1 MPDVYG
7 TILEAIH
14 PHLGTRAE
22 AVLEEGL
29 KRLGKR
35 PSELTPAEGAHLLK
49 GLVYRELQAR
59 MRPEEAR
66 RLVEGVLAKIEGQ
79 GARLAKLEQGLKRFG
94 LYVDW
99 PEVARL
105 RALVNRL
112 RQFPDPGLL
121 AEGEEL
127 LEALDEKMEEA
138 LLRQAKDLA
147 HLEEALERVRHLGGP
162 KVRRLESLVETIRQ
176 AQKEGILAQAEVE
189 RARSL
194 ALELRK
200 FLESSAVKTP
210 TLPEIVFETQE
221 AAPETPPQA
230 ETPSSHP
237 TDVFLTVEEASDL
250 EGELVVDLEALSQEA
265 SRRIL
270 ALEVEEEKR
279 RLEELLRRFA
289 PLVERATVSPLLAE
303 VQALLD
309 AGTPV
314 GEKLQALEE
323 AFQEA
328 ERNLRAEK
336 RARLIQLQEALRLL
350 SLPEEAKLPLQR
362 ALQLAEETLEEGGYP
377 DLLPLEEELR
387 RLEEEARRKA
397 EEEKR
402 LLQEKEALVE
412 ELKKKGEAFRP
423 LLEELKALPL
433 EALPQRLPE
442 VRARYAE
449 LLKAQGEEAA
459 LRAKLAEAAKALEAL
474 KPEALALGLKEKVAE
489 AEALLAQGSLPD
501 LGSLQKSLEDA
512 KAQARQEALLELS
525 RLQALAERFRGFGG
539 EGVLRAIAEEKGKP
553 LPDPTP
559 VARALEALKRRMEVK
574 REELTTRLTAFFQ
587 AYARLEGFQSETG
600 RRLKA
605 LLPVLRSAQEKL
617 SRLGPQG
624 LLQVERTLSQA
635 EALLRELEREQE
647 AAKAVLQEIRG
658 EELEA
663 LLGVFDQGR
672 TPAQARAPEAPT
684 GAPSPKVLEADLAPL
699 RLPGVEVL
707 GYLGEALP
715 LPKEPLEALVQA
727 LDQLDKSLGQSRG
740 PAAILLGEKALVL
753 APRKGRTLVALLGK
767 TSLSAFLLELTS

>member
-14 PHLGTRAE
+14 PHLGARAE

-35 PSELTPAEGAHLLK
+35 PSELTPADGAHLLK

-112 RQFPDPGLL
+112 RQSPDPGLL

-210 TLPEIVFETQE
+210 TLPEIIFETQE
-221 AAPETPPQA
+221 TPPETPPQA
-230 ETPSSHP
+230 ETPSHP
-237 TDVFLTVEEASDL
+237 SDVFLTVEEASDL

-265 SRRIL
+265 SQRIL

-279 RLEELLRRFA
+279 KLEELLSRFA

-314 GEKLQALEE
+314 GEKLKALEE

-350 SLPEEAKLPLQR
+350 SLPEEAKLPLER

-412 ELKKKGEAFRP
+412 ELKEKGEAFRP

-459 LRAKLAEAAKALEAL
+459 LRAKLTEAAKALEAL

-501 LGSLQKSLEDA
+501 LGSLRKSLEEA
-512 KAQARQEALLELS
+512 KAQARQEALLELG

-559 VARALEALKRRMEVK
+559 IARALEALKRRMEVK

-617 SRLGPQG
+617 PRLGPQG

-647 AAKAVLQEIRG
+647 AAKAVLQEIREIRG
-658 EELEA
+658 EEIEA

-672 TPAQARAPEAPT
+672 TPAQAKAPET
-684 GAPSPKVLEADLAPL
+684 PSPKVLEADLAPL

-707 GYLGEALP
+707 GYLGGALP

-727 LDQLDKSLGQSRG
+727 LDQLDKSLGQTRG

-753 APRKGRTLVALLGK
+753 APRKGRTLVALLEK

>member
-1 MPDVYG
+1 MPDVYK

-14 PHLGTRAE
+14 PHLGARAV

-35 PSELTPAEGAHLLK
+35 PSELTPEDGAHLLK

-66 RLVEGVLAKIEGQ
+66 QLVEGVLAQMEGQ

-112 RQFPDPGLL
+112 RQAEDPGLL
-121 AEGEEL
+121 QEGKTLLDALEEKL
-127 LEALDEKMEEA
+127 EEA

-176 AQKEGILAQAEVE
+176 AQGEGVLAQAEVE

-200 FLESSAVKTP
+200 FLESSAVRSP

-221 AAPETPPQA
+221 TPP
-230 ETPSSHP
+230 PSHL
-237 TDVFLTVEEASDL
+237 TDEVFLTVEEASEL
-250 EGELVVDLEALSQEA
+250 EGELLVDLEALSQEA
-265 SRRIL
+265 SQRIL

-279 RLEELLRRFA
+279 KLEALLSRYA

-303 VQALLD
+303 VQALLE

-314 GEKLQALEE
+314 GEKLQTLEE

-328 ERNLRAEK
+328 EKNLRAEK
-336 RARLIQLQEALRLL
+336 RARLIQLSEALRQLP
-350 SLPEEAKLPLQR
+350 LPEEAKDPVQK
-362 ALQLAEETLEEGGYP
+362 ALELAEETLEEGGYP

-397 EEEKR
+397 EEGKR
-402 LLQEKEALVE
+402 LLAEKEALVE
-412 ELKKKGEAFRP
+412 ELKEKGEAFRP
-423 LLEELKALPL
+423 LLLELTALLP
-433 EALPQRLPE
+433 EALSQKLPE
-442 VRARYAE
+442 IRTRYAA

-459 LRAKLAEAAKALEAL
+459 LRAKLEEAQKALEAL
-474 KPEALALGLKEKVAE
+474 KAQALALGLGERIAQ

-501 LGSLQKSLEDA
+501 LEELRSKLEEA
-512 KAQARQEALLELS
+512 KAQARGEALLELS

-553 LPDPTP
+553 LTDPTP
-559 VARALEALKRRMEVK
+559 IARALEALKRRMEVK

-587 AYARLEGFQSETG
+587 AHARLEGFQSETG
-600 RRLKA
+600 RRLKS
-605 LLPVLRSAQEKL
+605 LLPVLRSAQERL
-617 SRLGPQG
+617 PRLGPQG
-624 LLQVERTLSQA
+624 LLQVEKTLTQA
-635 EALLRELEREQE
+635 EGLLRELEKEAE
-647 AAKAVLQEIRG
+647 AAKAVLREIQG
-658 EELEA
+658 ADLEA
-663 LLGVFDQGR
+663 LLGVFDQGGA
-672 TPAQARAPEAPT
+672 PARAAPPGSEAASLGEQP
-684 GAPSPKVLEADLAPL
+684 ADLSPL

-707 GYLGEALP
+707 GYLEAALP
-715 LPKEPLEALVQA
+715 LPREPLRTLVQA
-727 LDQLDKSLGQSRG
+727 LEQLDRSLGQARG
-740 PAAILLGEKALVL
+740 PVAVLFGEKALVL
-753 APRKGRTLVALLGK
+753 APFRGRTLVALMDR
-767 TSLSAFLLELTS
+767 TSLSAFLLELAS

>member
-7 TILEAIH
+7 TILEAIG

-22 AVLEEGL
+22 AVLQEGL

-35 PSELTPAEGAHLLK
+35 PSELTPADGAHLLK

-66 RLVEGVLAKIEGQ
+66 RLVEGVLAQLEGQ
-79 GARLAKLEQGLKRFG
+79 GARLAKLEEGLKRFG

-99 PEVARL
+99 PEVGRL

-112 RQFPDPGLL
+112 RQAPDPGLL

-127 LEALDEKMEEA
+127 LEALEERLEEA

-162 KVRRLESLVETIRQ
+162 KVRRLETLVETIQR
-176 AQKEGILAQAEVE
+176 AHKEGVFAPAEVE
-189 RARSL
+189 RARNL

-200 FLESSAVKTP
+200 FLESSAVKAH

-221 AAPETPPQA
+221 TPPRA
-230 ETPSSHP
+230 ETPSSPP
-237 TDVFLTVEEASDL
+237 TDVFLTVEEASEL

-265 SRRIL
+265 SQRIL
-270 ALEVEEEKR
+270 ALEVEEERR
-279 RLEELLRRFA
+279 RLEELLSRYA

-314 GEKLQALEE
+314 GEKLKALEE

-328 ERNLRAEK
+328 EKNLRAEK

-350 SLPEEAKLPLQR
+350 PLPEEAKLPLQR
-362 ALQLAEETLEEGGYP
+362 ALGLAEETLEEGGYP

-387 RLEEEARRKA
+387 GLEAEARRRA
-397 EEEKR
+397 EEAKR

-412 ELKKKGEAFRP
+412 ELRAKGEAFRP
-423 LLEELKALPL
+423 LLEELQALPL

-449 LLKAQGEEAA
+449 LLRAQGEEAA
-459 LRAKLAEAAKALEAL
+459 LRAKLGEAARALEAL

-501 LGSLQKSLEDA
+501 LGALQTSLEEARA
-512 KAQARQEALLELS
+512 KARQEALLELG

-559 VARALEALKRRMEVK
+559 IARALEALKRRMEAK

-587 AYARLEGFQSETG
+587 THARLEGFQSETN
-600 RRLKA
+600 RRLRS
-605 LLPVLRSAQEKL
+605 LLPVLKSAQEKL
-617 SRLGPQG
+617 PRLGPQG
-624 LLQVERTLSQA
+624 LLQVEKTLGQA

-647 AAKAVLQEIRG
+647 AAKAVLREIKG
-658 EELEA
+658 EDLEA
-663 LLGVFDQGR
+663 LLKVFDQER
-672 TPAQARAPEAPT
+672 AQAV
-684 GAPSPKVLEADLAPL
+684 PSGPQVASLEADLAPL

-715 LPKEPLEALVQA
+715 LPREPLEALVQA
-727 LDQLDKSLGQSRG
+727 LDQLDKSLRQTRG

-753 APRKGRTLVALLGK
+753 APRQGRTLVALLEK
-767 TSLSAFLLELTS
+767 TSLSAFLLELAS

>member
-1 MPDVYG
+1 MPDVYK

-14 PHLGTRAE
+14 PHLGARAV

-35 PSELTPAEGAHLLK
+35 PSELTPEDGAHLLK

-66 RLVEGVLAKIEGQ
+66 QLVEGVLAQMEGQ

-112 RQFPDPGLL
+112 RQAEDPGLL
-121 AEGEEL
+121 QEGKTLLDALEEKL
-127 LEALDEKMEEA
+127 EEA

-176 AQKEGILAQAEVE
+176 AQGEGVLAQAEVE

-200 FLESSAVKTP
+200 FLESSTVKAP

-221 AAPETPPQA
+221 TPP
-230 ETPSSHP
+230 PSHL
-237 TDVFLTVEEASDL
+237 TDEVFLTVEEASEL
-250 EGELVVDLEALSQEA
+250 EGELLVDLEALSQEA
-265 SRRIL
+265 SQRIL

-279 RLEELLRRFA
+279 KLEALLSRYA

-303 VQALLD
+303 VQALLE

-314 GEKLQALEE
+314 GEKLQTLEE

-328 ERNLRAEK
+328 EKNLRAEK
-336 RARLIQLQEALRLL
+336 RARLIQLSEALRQLP
-350 SLPEEAKLPLQR
+350 LPEEAKDPVQK
-362 ALQLAEETLEEGGYP
+362 ALELAEETLEEGGYP

-397 EEEKR
+397 EEGKR
-402 LLQEKEALVE
+402 LLAEKEALVE
-412 ELKKKGEAFRP
+412 ELKEKGEAFRP
-423 LLEELKALPL
+423 LLLELTALLP
-433 EALPQRLPE
+433 EALSQKLPE
-442 VRARYAE
+442 IRTRYAA

-489 AEALLAQGSLPD
+489 AEALLAQGHLPD
-501 LGSLQKSLEDA
+501 LGSLRKSLEDA

-559 VARALEALKRRMEVK
+559 IARALEALKRRMEVK
-574 REELTTRLTAFFQ
+574 REELTTRLTTFFQ
-587 AYARLEGFQSETG
+587 AHARLEGFQSETG
-600 RRLKA
+600 RRLKS
-605 LLPVLRSAQEKL
+605 LLPVLRSAQERL
-617 SRLGPQG
+617 PRLGPQG
-624 LLQVERTLSQA
+624 LLQVEKTLTQA
-635 EALLRELEREQE
+635 EGLLRELEKEAE
-647 AAKAVLQEIRG
+647 AAKAVLREIQG
-658 EELEA
+658 ADLEA
-663 LLGVFDQGR
+663 LLGVFDQGGA
-672 TPAQARAPEAPT
+672 PARAAPPGSEAASLGEQP
-684 GAPSPKVLEADLAPL
+684 ADLSPL

-707 GYLGEALP
+707 GYLEAALP
-715 LPKEPLEALVQA
+715 LPREPLKTLVQA
-727 LDQLDKSLGQSRG
+727 LEQLDRSLGQARG
-740 PAAILLGEKALVL
+740 PVAVLFGEKALVL
-753 APRKGRTLVALLGK
+753 APFRGRTLVALMDR
-767 TSLSAFLLELTS
+767 TSLSAFLLELAS

>member
-1 MPDVYG
+1 MPDVYK

-14 PHLGTRAE
+14 PHLGARAVG
-22 AVLEEGL
+22 VLEEGL

-35 PSELTPAEGAHLLK
+35 PSELTLADGAHLLK

-66 RLVEGVLAKIEGQ
+66 QLVEGVLAQMEGQ

-112 RQFPDPGLL
+112 RQAEDPGLL
-121 AEGEEL
+121 QEGKTLLDALEEKL
-127 LEALDEKMEEA
+127 EEA

-176 AQKEGILAQAEVE
+176 AQGEGVLAQAEVE

-200 FLESSAVKTP
+200 FLESSAVRSP

-221 AAPETPPQA
+221 TPP
-230 ETPSSHP
+230 PSHL
-237 TDVFLTVEEASDL
+237 TDEVFLTVEEASEL
-250 EGELVVDLEALSQEA
+250 EGELLVDLEALSQEA
-265 SRRIL
+265 SQRIL

-279 RLEELLRRFA
+279 KLEALLSRYA

-303 VQALLD
+303 VQALLE

-314 GEKLQALEE
+314 GEKLQTLEE

-328 ERNLRAEK
+328 EKNLRAEK
-336 RARLIQLQEALRLL
+336 RARLIQLSEALRQLP
-350 SLPEEAKLPLQR
+350 LPEEAKDPVQK
-362 ALQLAEETLEEGGYP
+362 ALELAEETLEEGGYP

-397 EEEKR
+397 EEGKR
-402 LLQEKEALVE
+402 LLAEKEALVE
-412 ELKKKGEAFRP
+412 ELKEKGEAFRP
-423 LLEELKALPL
+423 LLLELTALLP
-433 EALPQRLPE
+433 EALSQKLPE
-442 VRARYAE
+442 IRTRYAA

-459 LRAKLAEAAKALEAL
+459 LRAKLEEAQKALEAL
-474 KPEALALGLKEKVAE
+474 KAQALALGLGERIAQ

-501 LGSLQKSLEDA
+501 LEELRSKLEEA
-512 KAQARQEALLELS
+512 KAQARGEALLELS

-559 VARALEALKRRMEVK
+559 IARALEALKRRMEVK

-587 AYARLEGFQSETG
+587 AHARLEGFQSETG
-600 RRLKA
+600 RRLKS
-605 LLPVLRSAQEKL
+605 LLPVLRSAQERL
-617 SRLGPQG
+617 PRLGPQG
-624 LLQVERTLSQA
+624 LLQVEKTLTQA
-635 EALLRELEREQE
+635 EGLLRELEKEAE
-647 AAKAVLQEIRG
+647 AAKAVLREIQG
-658 EELEA
+658 ADLEA

-672 TPAQARAPEAPT
+672 TPAQAKPPEAPST
-684 GAPSPKVLEADLAPL
+684 MDLEADLAPL

-715 LPKEPLEALVQA
+715 LPREPLEAFVQA
-727 LDQLDKSLGQSRG
+727 LDQLDKSLGQTRG

-753 APRKGRTLVALLGK
+753 APRKGRILVALLEK

>member
-14 PHLGTRAE
+14 PLLGARAE

-35 PSELTPAEGAHLLK
+35 PSELTPADGAHLLK

-66 RLVEGVLAKIEGQ
+66 QLVEGVLAQIEGQ
-79 GARLAKLEQGLKRFG
+79 GTRLAKLEQGLKRFG

-112 RQFPDPGLL
+112 RQAPDPGLL

-127 LEALDEKMEEA
+127 LEALEEKWEEA
-138 LLRQAKDLA
+138 LLRQAQDLA

-176 AQKEGILAQAEVE
+176 AQGEGILAQAEVE

-200 FLESSAVKTP
+200 FLESSAVKPP

-221 AAPETPPQA
+221 IPP

-237 TDVFLTVEEASDL
+237 TDVFLTVEEASEL
-250 EGELVVDLEALSQEA
+250 EGELLVDLEALSQEA
-265 SRRIL
+265 SQRIL

-279 RLEELLRRFA
+279 RLEELLARYA

-314 GEKLQALEE
+314 GEKLKALEE

-336 RARLIQLQEALRLL
+336 RARLIQLEEALRLL
-350 SLPEEAKLPLQR
+350 SLPEETKLPLQQ
-362 ALQLAEETLEEGGYP
+362 ALKLAEETLEEGGYP

-387 RLEEEARRKA
+387 RLEAEARRKA

-402 LLQEKEALVE
+402 LFQEKEALVE
-412 ELKKKGEAFRP
+412 ELKGKGEAFRP
-423 LLEELKALPL
+423 LLEELQALPL

-459 LRAKLAEAAKALEAL
+459 LRAKLTQVAKALEAL
-474 KPEALALGLKEKVAE
+474 KLEALALGLKEKVAE
-489 AEALLAQGSLPD
+489 AETLLAQGGLPD
-501 LGSLQKSLEDA
+501 LGALQKSLEEA
-512 KAQARQEALLELS
+512 KAQARQEALLELG

-559 VARALEALKRRMEVK
+559 IARALEALKRRMEVK

-587 AYARLEGFQSETG
+587 SYFRLEGFQSETN
-600 RRLKA
+600 RRLRA
-605 LLPVLRSAQEKL
+605 LLPVLQSAQEKL
-617 SRLGPQG
+617 PRLGPQG
-624 LLQVERTLSQA
+624 LLQVEKTLGQA
-635 EALLRELEREQE
+635 EALLRELEKERE
-647 AAKAVLQEIRG
+647 AAKAVLQEIKG
-658 EELEA
+658 EDLEA
-663 LLGVFDQGR
+663 LLGIFDGGR
-672 TPAQARAPEAPT
+672 AQAQA
-684 GAPSPKVLEADLAPL
+684 APSGSQVASPGELEA
-699 RLPGVEVL
+699 
-707 GYLGEALP
+707 
-715 LPKEPLEALVQA
+715 
-727 LDQLDKSLGQSRG
+727 
-740 PAAILLGEKALVL
+740 
-753 APRKGRTLVALLGK
+753 
-767 TSLSAFLLELTS
+767 

>member
-1 MPDVYG
+1 MPDVYK
-7 TILEAIH
+7 TILEAIR
-14 PHLGTRAE
+14 PHLGARAE

-35 PSELTPAEGAHLLK
+35 PSELAPADGAQLLK

-66 RLVEGVLAKIEGQ
+66 RLVEGVLAQIEGQ
-79 GARLAKLEQGLKRFG
+79 GTRLAKLEQGLKRFG
-94 LYVDW
+94 IYVDW

-105 RALVNRL
+105 RALLNRL
-112 RQFPDPGLL
+112 RQTPDPGLL

-127 LEALDEKMEEA
+127 LEALEEKWEEA
-138 LLRQAKDLA
+138 LLRQARDLA

-176 AQKEGILAQAEVE
+176 AQGEGILAQAEVE

-200 FLESSAVKTP
+200 FLESSAVKAP

-221 AAPETPPQA
+221 APP

-237 TDVFLTVEEASDL
+237 TNVFLTVEDASEL
-250 EGELVVDLEALSQEA
+250 EGELWVDLEALSQEA
-265 SRRIL
+265 SQRIL
-270 ALEVEEEKR
+270 ALEVEEERR
-279 RLEELLRRFA
+279 RLEELLSRYA

-314 GEKLQALEE
+314 GEKLKALEE

-328 ERNLRAEK
+328 GRNLRAEK
-336 RARLIQLQEALRLL
+336 RARLIQLEEALRLL
-350 SLPEEAKLPLQR
+350 PLPEEAKLPLKR
-362 ALQLAEETLEEGGYP
+362 ALGLAEETLEEGGYP
-377 DLLPLEEELR
+377 DLLPLEEELW

-397 EEEKR
+397 EEERR
-402 LLQEKEALVE
+402 LLQEKEALVA
-412 ELKKKGEAFRP
+412 ELEGKGEAFRP
-423 LLEELKALPL
+423 LREELKALPL
-433 EALPQRLPE
+433 EALSQRLPE

-459 LRAKLAEAAKALEAL
+459 LRAKFAEAAKALEAL
-474 KPEALALGLKEKVAE
+474 KPEAQALGLEERVAE
-489 AEALLAQGSLPD
+489 AETLLAQGSLPD
-501 LGSLQKSLEDA
+501 LGSLRKSLEDA
-512 KAQARQEALLELS
+512 KAQARRKALLELS

-553 LPDPTP
+553 HPDPTP
-559 VARALEALKRRMEVK
+559 IARALEALKRRMEAK
-574 REELTTRLTAFFQ
+574 REELTTRLTGFFG
-587 AYARLEGFQSETG
+587 AYARLEGFQSETS
-600 RRLKA
+600 RRLRP
-605 LLPVLRSAQEKL
+605 LLPVLQSALEKL
-617 SRLGPQG
+617 PRLGPQG
-624 LLQVERTLSQA
+624 LLQVEKTLGQA
-635 EALLRELEREQE
+635 EALLRELERERE

-672 TPAQARAPEAPT
+672 TPAQARPPEAPS
-684 GAPSPKVLEADLAPL
+684 GATSPGEMEGDLAPL

-727 LDQLDKSLGQSRG
+727 LEQLDRSLGQTRG

-753 APRKGRTLVALLGK
+753 APRKGRTLVALLERA
-767 TSLSAFLLELTS
+767 SLSAFLLELAP

>member
-14 PHLGTRAE
+14 PHLGARAE

-35 PSELTPAEGAHLLK
+35 PSELTPADGAHLLK

-112 RQFPDPGLL
+112 RQSPDPGLL

-210 TLPEIVFETQE
+210 TLPEIIFETQE
-221 AAPETPPQA
+221 TPPETPPQA
-230 ETPSSHP
+230 ETPSHP
-237 TDVFLTVEEASDL
+237 SDVFLTVEEASDL

-265 SRRIL
+265 SQRIL

-279 RLEELLRRFA
+279 KLEELLSRFA

-314 GEKLQALEE
+314 GEKLKALEE

-350 SLPEEAKLPLQR
+350 SLPEEAKLPLER

-412 ELKKKGEAFRP
+412 ELKEKGEAFRP

-459 LRAKLAEAAKALEAL
+459 LRAKLTEAAKALEAL
-474 KPEALALGLKEKVAE
+474 KPEALALGLREKVAE
-489 AEALLAQGSLPD
+489 AEALLAQGNLPD
-501 LGSLQKSLEDA
+501 LGSLRKSLEDA

-559 VARALEALKRRMEVK
+559 IARALEALKRRMEVK

-587 AYARLEGFQSETG
+587 AYARLEGFQSETN

-605 LLPVLRSAQEKL
+605 LLPVLKSAQEKL
-617 SRLGPQG
+617 PRLGPQG

-635 EALLRELEREQE
+635 EALLRELEKERE

-658 EELEA
+658 EDLEA

-672 TPAQARAPEAPT
+672 TPAQAKPPEAPST
-684 GAPSPKVLEADLAPL
+684 MDLEADLAPL

-715 LPKEPLEALVQA
+715 LPREPLEALVQA
-727 LDQLDKSLGQSRG
+727 LDQLDKSLGQTRG

-753 APRKGRTLVALLGK
+753 APRKGRTLVALLEK

>member
-1 MPDVYG
+1 MPDVYK

-14 PHLGTRAE
+14 PHLGARAV

-35 PSELTPAEGAHLLK
+35 PSELTPEDGAHLLK

-66 RLVEGVLAKIEGQ
+66 QLVEGVLAQMEGQ

-112 RQFPDPGLL
+112 RQAPDPGLL

-127 LEALDEKMEEA
+127 VEALEDKLEEA

-176 AQKEGILAQAEVE
+176 AQGEGVLAQAEVE

-200 FLESSAVKTP
+200 FLESSAVRSP

-221 AAPETPPQA
+221 TPP
-230 ETPSSHP
+230 PSHL
-237 TDVFLTVEEASDL
+237 TDEVFLTVEEASEL
-250 EGELVVDLEALSQEA
+250 EGELLVDLEALSQEA
-265 SRRIL
+265 SQRIL

-279 RLEELLRRFA
+279 KLEALLSRYA

-303 VQALLD
+303 VQALLE

-314 GEKLQALEE
+314 GEKLQTLEE

-328 ERNLRAEK
+328 EKNLRAEK
-336 RARLIQLQEALRLL
+336 RARLIQLQEALRQLP
-350 SLPEEAKLPLQR
+350 LPEEAKDPVQK
-362 ALQLAEETLEEGGYP
+362 ALELAEETLEEGGYP

-397 EEEKR
+397 EEGKR
-402 LLQEKEALVE
+402 LLAEKEALVE
-412 ELKKKGEAFRP
+412 ELKEKGEAFRP
-423 LLEELKALPL
+423 LLLELTALLP
-433 EALPQRLPE
+433 EALSQKLPE
-442 VRARYAE
+442 IRTRYAA

-459 LRAKLAEAAKALEAL
+459 LRAKLEEAQKALEAL
-474 KPEALALGLKEKVAE
+474 KAQALALGLGERIAQ

-501 LGSLQKSLEDA
+501 LEELRSKLEEA
-512 KAQARQEALLELS
+512 KAQARGEALLELS

-559 VARALEALKRRMEVK
+559 IARALEALKRRMEVK

-587 AYARLEGFQSETG
+587 AHARLEGFQSETG
-600 RRLKA
+600 RRLKS
-605 LLPVLRSAQEKL
+605 LLPVLRSAQERL
-617 SRLGPQG
+617 PRLGPQG
-624 LLQVERTLSQA
+624 LLQVEKTLTQA
-635 EALLRELEREQE
+635 EGLLRELEKEAE
-647 AAKAVLQEIRG
+647 AAKAVLREIQG
-658 EELEA
+658 ADLEA
-663 LLGVFDQGR
+663 LLGVFDQGGA
-672 TPAQARAPEAPT
+672 PARAAPPGSEAASLGEQP
-684 GAPSPKVLEADLAPL
+684 ADLSPL

-707 GYLGEALP
+707 GYLEAALP
-715 LPKEPLEALVQA
+715 LPREPLKTLVQA
-727 LDQLDKSLGQSRG
+727 LEQLDRSLGQARG
-740 PAAILLGEKALVL
+740 PVAVLFGEKALVL
-753 APRKGRTLVALLGK
+753 APFRGRTLVALMDR
-767 TSLSAFLLELTS
+767 TSLSAFLLELAS

>member
-1 MPDVYG
+1 MADVYG
-7 TILEAIH
+7 TLLKAIH
-14 PHLGTRAE
+14 PHLGARAE
-22 AVLEEGL
+22 TVLAEGL

-35 PSELTPAEGAHLLK
+35 PSELTPADGAHLLK

-66 RLVEGVLAKIEGQ
+66 RLVEGVLAQIEGQ
-79 GARLAKLEQGLKRFG
+79 GTRLAKLEQGLKRFG

-112 RQFPDPGLL
+112 RQAPDPGLL

-127 LEALDEKMEEA
+127 LEALEERWEEA
-138 LLRQAKDLA
+138 LLRQAQDLA

-162 KVRRLESLVETIRQ
+162 KVRRLESLVETLRQ
-176 AQKEGILAQAEVE
+176 AQGEGILAQAEVE

-200 FLESSAVKTP
+200 FLESSAVKAP

-221 AAPETPPQA
+221 TPP

-237 TDVFLTVEEASDL
+237 TDVFLTVEEASQL
-250 EGELVVDLEALSQEA
+250 EGELIVDLEALSQEA
-265 SRRIL
+265 SQRIL

-279 RLEELLRRFA
+279 RLEELLSRYA

-314 GEKLQALEE
+314 GEKLKALEE

-328 ERNLRAEK
+328 ERNLRAKK
-336 RARLIQLQEALRLL
+336 RARLIQLEEALRLL

-377 DLLPLEEELR
+377 DLLPLEGELR
-387 RLEEEARRKA
+387 RLEAEARRKA

-412 ELKKKGEAFRP
+412 ELKEKGEAFLP
-423 LLEELKALPL
+423 LLEELQALPP

-459 LRAKLAEAAKALEAL
+459 LRAKLEEAQKALEAL
-474 KPEALALGLKEKVAE
+474 KPQALALGLGEKVAQ
-489 AEALLAQGSLPD
+489 AEALLAQGGLPD
-501 LGSLQKSLEDA
+501 VEDLRAKLEEA
-512 KAQARQEALLELS
+512 KAQARQEALLELG

-559 VARALEALKRRMEVK
+559 ITRALEALKRRMEAK

-587 AYARLEGFQSETG
+587 SYARVEGFQSETS

-605 LLPVLRSAQEKL
+605 LLPVLKSAQEKL
-617 SRLGPQG
+617 PRLGPQG
-624 LLQVERTLSQA
+624 LLQVEKTLGQA
-635 EALLRELEREQE
+635 EALLRELERERE

-658 EELEA
+658 EDLEA

-672 TPAQARAPEAPT
+672 APT
-684 GAPSPKVLEADLAPL
+684 QASPLRKEASPAEGQDDLSPL

-715 LPKEPLEALVQA
+715 LPREPLEALVRA
-727 LDQLDKSLGQSRG
+727 LDQLDKSLGQTRG

-753 APRKGRTLVALLGK
+753 APRKSRTLVALLERS
-767 TSLSAFLLELTS
+767 SLSAFLLELAS

>member
-1 MPDVYG
+1 MPDVYK

-14 PHLGTRAE
+14 PHLGARAV

-29 KRLGKR
+29 KRLDKR
-35 PSELTPAEGAHLLK
+35 PSELTPEDGAHLLK

-66 RLVEGVLAKIEGQ
+66 RLVEGVLAQMEGQ

-112 RQFPDPGLL
+112 RQAPDPGLL

-127 LEALDEKMEEA
+127 VEALEDKLEEA

-176 AQKEGILAQAEVE
+176 AQGEGVLAQAEVE
-189 RARSL
+189 QARSL

-200 FLESSAVKTP
+200 FLESSAVRSP

-221 AAPETPPQA
+221 TPP
-230 ETPSSHP
+230 PSHL
-237 TDVFLTVEEASDL
+237 TDEVFLTVEEASEL
-250 EGELVVDLEALSQEA
+250 EGELLVDLEALSQEA
-265 SRRIL
+265 SQRIL

-279 RLEELLRRFA
+279 KLEALLSRYA

-303 VQALLD
+303 VQALLE

-314 GEKLQALEE
+314 GEKLQTLEE

-328 ERNLRAEK
+328 EKNLRAEK
-336 RARLIQLQEALRLL
+336 RARLIQLSEALRQLP
-350 SLPEEAKLPLQR
+350 LPEEAKDPVQK
-362 ALQLAEETLEEGGYP
+362 ALELAEETLEEGGYP

-397 EEEKR
+397 EEGKR
-402 LLQEKEALVE
+402 LLAEKEALVE
-412 ELKKKGEAFRP
+412 ELKEKGEAFRP
-423 LLEELKALPL
+423 LLLELTALLP
-433 EALPQRLPE
+433 EALSQKLPE
-442 VRARYAE
+442 IRTRYAA

-459 LRAKLAEAAKALEAL
+459 LRAKLEEAQKALEAL
-474 KPEALALGLKEKVAE
+474 KAQALALGLGERIAQ

-501 LGSLQKSLEDA
+501 LEELRSKLEEA
-512 KAQARQEALLELS
+512 KAQARGEALLELS

-559 VARALEALKRRMEVK
+559 IARALEALKRRMEVK

-587 AYARLEGFQSETG
+587 AHARLEGFQSETG
-600 RRLKA
+600 RRLKS
-605 LLPVLRSAQEKL
+605 LLPVLRSAQERL
-617 SRLGPQG
+617 PRLGPQG
-624 LLQVERTLSQA
+624 LLQVEKTLTQA
-635 EALLRELEREQE
+635 EGLLRELEKEAE
-647 AAKAVLQEIRG
+647 AAKAVLREIQG
-658 EELEA
+658 ADLEA
-663 LLGVFDQGR
+663 LLGVFDQGGA
-672 TPAQARAPEAPT
+672 PARAAPPGSEAASLGEQP
-684 GAPSPKVLEADLAPL
+684 ADLSPL

-707 GYLGEALP
+707 GYLEAALP
-715 LPKEPLEALVQA
+715 LPREPLKTLVQA
-727 LDQLDKSLGQSRG
+727 LEQLDRSLGQARG
-740 PAAILLGEKALVL
+740 PVAVLFGEKALVL
-753 APRKGRTLVALLGK
+753 APFRGRTLVALMDR
-767 TSLSAFLLELTS
+767 TSLSAFLLELAS

>member
-1 MPDVYG
+1 MPDVYK
-7 TILEAIH
+7 TILEAIR
-14 PHLGTRAE
+14 PHLGARAE

-35 PSELTPAEGAHLLK
+35 PSELAPADGAQLLK

-66 RLVEGVLAKIEGQ
+66 RLVEGVLAQMEGQ
-79 GARLAKLEQGLKRFG
+79 GTRLAKLEQGLKRFG
-94 LYVDW
+94 IYVDW

-112 RQFPDPGLL
+112 RQTPDPGLL

-127 LEALDEKMEEA
+127 LEALEERLEEA

-176 AQKEGILAQAEVE
+176 AQGEGILAQAEVE

-200 FLESSAVKTP
+200 FLESSAVKAP

-221 AAPETPPQA
+221 APP

-237 TDVFLTVEEASDL
+237 TDVFLTVEDASEL
-250 EGELVVDLEALSQEA
+250 EGELWVDLEALSQEA
-265 SRRIL
+265 SQRIL
-270 ALEVEEEKR
+270 ALEVEEERR
-279 RLEELLRRFA
+279 RLEELLSRYA

-314 GEKLQALEE
+314 GEKLKALEE

-328 ERNLRAEK
+328 EKNLRAEK
-336 RARLIQLQEALRLL
+336 RARLIQLEEALRLL
-350 SLPEEAKLPLQR
+350 PLPEEAKLPLKR
-362 ALQLAEETLEEGGYP
+362 ALGLAEETLEEGGYP
-377 DLLPLEEELR
+377 DLLPLEEELW

-397 EEEKR
+397 EEERR
-402 LLQEKEALVE
+402 LLQEMEALVA
-412 ELKKKGEAFRP
+412 ELEGKGEAFHP
-423 LLEELKALPL
+423 LREELKALPL

-459 LRAKLAEAAKALEAL
+459 LRAKFAEAAKALEAL
-474 KPEALALGLKEKVAE
+474 KPEAQALGLEERVAE
-489 AEALLAQGSLPD
+489 AETLLAQGSLPD
-501 LGSLQKSLEDA
+501 LGSLRKSLEDA
-512 KAQARQEALLELS
+512 KAQARQKALLELS

-559 VARALEALKRRMEVK
+559 IARALEALKRRMEAK
-574 REELTTRLTAFFQ
+574 REELTTRLTGFFG
-587 AYARLEGFQSETG
+587 AYARLEGFQSETS
-600 RRLKA
+600 RRLRP
-605 LLPVLRSAQEKL
+605 LLPVLQSAQEKL
-617 SRLGPQG
+617 PRLGPQG
-624 LLQVERTLSQA
+624 LLQVEKTLGQA
-635 EALLRELEREQE
+635 EALLRELERERE

-663 LLGVFDQGR
+663 LLGVLDQGR
-672 TPAQARAPEAPT
+672 TPAQARPPEAPS
-684 GAPSPKVLEADLAPL
+684 GATPPGEMEGDLAPL

-727 LDQLDKSLGQSRG
+727 LEQLDRSLGQTRG

-753 APRKGRTLVALLGK
+753 APRKGRTLVALLERA
-767 TSLSAFLLELTS
+767 SLSAFLLELAP

>member
-1 MPDVYG
+1 MPDVYK

-14 PHLGTRAE
+14 PHLGARAV

-35 PSELTPAEGAHLLK
+35 PSELTLADGAHLLK

-66 RLVEGVLAKIEGQ
+66 QLVEGVLAQMEGQ

-112 RQFPDPGLL
+112 RQAPDPGLL

-127 LEALDEKMEEA
+127 VEALEDKLEEA

-176 AQKEGILAQAEVE
+176 AQREGILAQAEVE

-200 FLESSAVKTP
+200 FLESSAVRSP

-221 AAPETPPQA
+221 TPP
-230 ETPSSHP
+230 PSHL
-237 TDVFLTVEEASDL
+237 TDEVFLTVEEASEL
-250 EGELVVDLEALSQEA
+250 EGELLVDLEALSQEA
-265 SRRIL
+265 SQRIL

-279 RLEELLRRFA
+279 KLEALLSRYA

-303 VQALLD
+303 VQALLE

-314 GEKLQALEE
+314 GEKLQTLEE

-328 ERNLRAEK
+328 EKNLRAEK
-336 RARLIQLQEALRLL
+336 RARLIQLSEALRQLP
-350 SLPEEAKLPLQR
+350 LPEEAKDPVQK
-362 ALQLAEETLEEGGYP
+362 ALELAEETLEEGGYP

-402 LLQEKEALVE
+402 LFQEKEALVAELE
-412 ELKKKGEAFRP
+412 EKGEAFRP

-474 KPEALALGLKEKVAE
+474 KAQALALGLGERIAQ
-489 AEALLAQGSLPD
+489 AEALLAQGNLPD
-501 LGSLQKSLEDA
+501 LGSLRKSLEDA

-559 VARALEALKRRMEVK
+559 IARALEALKRRMEVK

-587 AYARLEGFQSETG
+587 AHARLEGFQSETD
-600 RRLKA
+600 RRLKS
-605 LLPVLRSAQEKL
+605 LLPVLRSAQERL
-617 SRLGPQG
+617 PRLGPQG
-624 LLQVERTLSQA
+624 LLQVEKTLTQA
-635 EALLRELEREQE
+635 EGLLRELEKEAE
-647 AAKAVLQEIRG
+647 AAKAVLREIQG
-658 EELEA
+658 ADLEA
-663 LLGVFDQGR
+663 LLGVFDQGGA
-672 TPAQARAPEAPT
+672 PARAAPPGSEAASLGEQP
-684 GAPSPKVLEADLAPL
+684 ADLSPL

-707 GYLGEALP
+707 GYLEAALP
-715 LPKEPLEALVQA
+715 LPREPLRTLVQA
-727 LDQLDKSLGQSRG
+727 LEQLDRSLGQARG
-740 PAAILLGEKALVL
+740 PVAVLFGEKALVL
-753 APRKGRTLVALLGK
+753 APFRGRTLVALMDR
-767 TSLSAFLLELTS
+767 TSLSAFLLELAS

>member
-1 MPDVYG
+1 MPDVYK

-14 PHLGTRAE
+14 PHLGARAV

-35 PSELTPAEGAHLLK
+35 PSELTPEDGAHLLK

-66 RLVEGVLAKIEGQ
+66 QLVEGVLAQMEGQ

-112 RQFPDPGLL
+112 RQAEDPGLL
-121 AEGEEL
+121 QEGKTLLDALEEKL
-127 LEALDEKMEEA
+127 EEA

-176 AQKEGILAQAEVE
+176 AQGEGVLAQAEVE

-200 FLESSAVKTP
+200 FLESSAVRSP

-221 AAPETPPQA
+221 TPP
-230 ETPSSHP
+230 PSHL
-237 TDVFLTVEEASDL
+237 TDEVFLTVEEASEL
-250 EGELVVDLEALSQEA
+250 EGELLVDLEALSQEA
-265 SRRIL
+265 SQRIL

-279 RLEELLRRFA
+279 KLEALLSRYA

-303 VQALLD
+303 VQALLE

-314 GEKLQALEE
+314 GEKLQTLEE

-328 ERNLRAEK
+328 EKNLRAEK
-336 RARLIQLQEALRLL
+336 RARLIQLSEALRQLP
-350 SLPEEAKLPLQR
+350 LPEEAKDPVQK
-362 ALQLAEETLEEGGYP
+362 ALELAEETLEEGGYP

-397 EEEKR
+397 EEGKR
-402 LLQEKEALVE
+402 LLAEKEALVE
-412 ELKKKGEAFRP
+412 ELKEKGEAFRP
-423 LLEELKALPL
+423 LLLELTALLP
-433 EALPQRLPE
+433 EALSQKLPE
-442 VRARYAE
+442 IRTRYAA

-459 LRAKLAEAAKALEAL
+459 LRAKLEEAQKALEAL
-474 KPEALALGLKEKVAE
+474 KAQALALGLGERIAQ

-501 LGSLQKSLEDA
+501 LEELRSKLEEA
-512 KAQARQEALLELS
+512 KAQARGEALLELS

-559 VARALEALKRRMEVK
+559 IARALEALKRRMEVK

-587 AYARLEGFQSETG
+587 AHARLEGFQSETG
-600 RRLKA
+600 RRLKS
-605 LLPVLRSAQEKL
+605 LLPVLRSAQERL
-617 SRLGPQG
+617 PRLGPQG
-624 LLQVERTLSQA
+624 LLQVEKTLTQA
-635 EALLRELEREQE
+635 EGLLRELEKEAE
-647 AAKAVLQEIRG
+647 AAKAVLREIQG
-658 EELEA
+658 ADLEA
-663 LLGVFDQGR
+663 LLGVFDQGGA
-672 TPAQARAPEAPT
+672 PARAAPPGSEAASLGEQP
-684 GAPSPKVLEADLAPL
+684 ADLSPL

-707 GYLGEALP
+707 GYLEAALP
-715 LPKEPLEALVQA
+715 LPREPLRTLVQA
-727 LDQLDKSLGQSRG
+727 LEQLDRSLGQARG
-740 PAAILLGEKALVL
+740 PVAVLFGEKALVL
-753 APRKGRTLVALLGK
+753 APFRGRTLVALMDR
-767 TSLSAFLLELTS
+767 TSLSAFLLELAS

>member
-7 TILEAIH
+7 TLLKAIH
-14 PHLGTRAE
+14 PHLGARAE
-22 AVLEEGL
+22 TVLAEGL

-35 PSELTPAEGAHLLK
+35 PSELTPADGAHLLK

-66 RLVEGVLAKIEGQ
+66 RLVEGVLAQIEGQ
-79 GARLAKLEQGLKRFG
+79 GTRLAKLEQGLKRFG

-112 RQFPDPGLL
+112 RQAPDPGLL

-127 LEALDEKMEEA
+127 LEALEEKWEEA
-138 LLRQAKDLA
+138 LLRQAQDLA

-176 AQKEGILAQAEVE
+176 AQGEGILAQAEVE

-200 FLESSAVKTP
+200 FLESSAVKAP

-221 AAPETPPQA
+221 TPP

-237 TDVFLTVEEASDL
+237 TDVFLTVEEASQL
-250 EGELVVDLEALSQEA
+250 EGELIVDLEALSQEA
-265 SRRIL
+265 SQRIL

-279 RLEELLRRFA
+279 RLEELLSRYA

-314 GEKLQALEE
+314 GEKLKALEE

-336 RARLIQLQEALRLL
+336 RARLIQLEEALRLL

-377 DLLPLEEELR
+377 DLLPLEGELR
-387 RLEEEARRKA
+387 RLEAEARRKA

-412 ELKKKGEAFRP
+412 ELKEKGEAFRP
-423 LLEELKALPL
+423 LLEELQALPP
-433 EALPQRLPE
+433 EALPQRLSE

-459 LRAKLAEAAKALEAL
+459 LRAKLEEAQKALEAL
-474 KPEALALGLKEKVAE
+474 KSEALALGLKEKVAE
-489 AEALLAQGSLPD
+489 AETLLAQGGLPD
-501 LGSLQKSLEDA
+501 LGALQKSLEEA
-512 KAQARQEALLELS
+512 KAQARQEALLELG

-559 VARALEALKRRMEVK
+559 IARALEALKRRMEAK

-587 AYARLEGFQSETG
+587 SYARVEGFRSETS

-605 LLPVLRSAQEKL
+605 LLPVLKSAQEKL
-617 SRLGPQG
+617 PRLGPQG
-624 LLQVERTLSQA
+624 LLQVEKTLGQA
-635 EALLRELEREQE
+635 EALLRELEKERE
-647 AAKAVLQEIRG
+647 AAKAVLQEIKG
-658 EELEA
+658 EDLEA

-672 TPAQARAPEAPT
+672 APT
-684 GAPSPKVLEADLAPL
+684 QASALRKEASPAEGQDDLSPL

-715 LPKEPLEALVQA
+715 LPREPLEALVRA
-727 LDQLDKSLGQSRG
+727 LDQLDKSLGQTRG

-753 APRKGRTLVALLGK
+753 APRKSRTLVALLERS
-767 TSLSAFLLELTS
+767 SLSAFLLELAS

>member
-14 PHLGTRAE
+14 PHLGARAE

-35 PSELTPAEGAHLLK
+35 PSELTPADGAHLLK

-112 RQFPDPGLL
+112 RQSPDPGLL

-210 TLPEIVFETQE
+210 TLPEIIFETQE
-221 AAPETPPQA
+221 TPPETPPRA
-230 ETPSSHP
+230 ETPSHP
-237 TDVFLTVEEASDL
+237 SDVFLTVEEASDL

-265 SRRIL
+265 SQRIL

-279 RLEELLRRFA
+279 KLEELLSRFA

-314 GEKLQALEE
+314 GEKLKALEE

-350 SLPEEAKLPLQR
+350 SLPEEAKLPLER

-412 ELKKKGEAFRP
+412 ELKEKGEAFRP

-459 LRAKLAEAAKALEAL
+459 LRAKLTEAAKALEAL

-501 LGSLQKSLEDA
+501 LGSLRKSLEEA
-512 KAQARQEALLELS
+512 KAQARQEALLELG

-559 VARALEALKRRMEVK
+559 IARALEALKRRMEVK

-617 SRLGPQG
+617 PRLGPQG

-647 AAKAVLQEIRG
+647 AAKAVLQEIREIRG
-658 EELEA
+658 EEIEA

-672 TPAQARAPEAPT
+672 TPAQAKAPET
-684 GAPSPKVLEADLAPL
+684 PSPKVLEADLAPL

-707 GYLGEALP
+707 GYLGGALP

-727 LDQLDKSLGQSRG
+727 LDQLDKSLGQTRG

-753 APRKGRTLVALLGK
+753 APRKGRTLVALLEK

>member
-1 MPDVYG
+1 MPDVYQ

-14 PHLGTRAE
+14 PHLGARAQ

-29 KRLGKR
+29 KRLGKG
-35 PSELTPAEGAHLLK
+35 PSELTPADGAHLLK
-49 GLVYRELQAR
+49 GLVYRELQTR

-66 RLVEGVLAKIEGQ
+66 RLVEGVLAQMEGQ

-112 RQFPDPGLL
+112 RQAPDPGLL

-127 LEALDEKMEEA
+127 LEALEEKLEEA

-162 KVRRLESLVETIRQ
+162 KVRRLESLVETTRQ
-176 AQKEGILAQAEVE
+176 AQREGILAQAEVE

-200 FLESSAVKTP
+200 FLESSAVRALTP
-210 TLPEIVFETQE
+210 QEIVPETQ
-221 AAPETPPQA
+221 ETPPQA

-237 TDVFLTVEEASDL
+237 IDVYITVEEASEL
-250 EGELVVDLEALSQEA
+250 EGELVVDLEDLSQEA
-265 SRRIL
+265 SQRIL

-279 RLEELLRRFA
+279 SLERLLSRFA
-289 PLVERATVSPLLAE
+289 PLVEQATVSPLLAE

-314 GEKLQALEE
+314 GEKLKALEE

-328 ERNLRAEK
+328 ERNLRAER

-350 SLPEEAKLPLQR
+350 SLPEEAKLPLQG

-387 RLEEEARRKA
+387 RLEGEARRKA

-402 LLQEKEALVE
+402 LLEEKEALVE
-412 ELKKKGEAFRP
+412 ELEEKGEAFRP
-423 LLEELKALPL
+423 LLEELRALPP

-459 LRAKLAEAAKALEAL
+459 LRAKLAEAAEALEAL

-489 AEALLAQGSLPD
+489 AEALLAQGNLPD
-501 LGSLQKSLEDA
+501 LGSLRKSLEEA

-574 REELTTRLTAFFQ
+574 REELTTRLTALFQ
-587 AYARLEGFQSETG
+587 AYARLEGFQSETN

-605 LLPVLRSAQEKL
+605 LLPVLKSAQEKL
-617 SRLGPQG
+617 PRLGPQG
-624 LLQVERTLSQA
+624 LLQVERTLSQG
-635 EALLRELEREQE
+635 EALLRDLEKERE

-658 EELEA
+658 EDLEA
-663 LLGVFDQGR
+663 LLGVLDQGR
-672 TPAQARAPEAPT
+672 TPAKAPEAPSPT
-684 GAPSPKVLEADLAPL
+684 GLEADLAPL

-715 LPKEPLEALVQA
+715 LPREPLEALVQA
-727 LDQLDKSLGQSRG
+727 LDQLDKSLGQTRG
-740 PAAILLGEKALVL
+740 PAAILLREKALVL
-753 APRKGRTLVALLGK
+753 APRKGRILVALLEK

>member
-14 PHLGTRAE
+14 PHLGARAE

-35 PSELTPAEGAHLLK
+35 PSELTPADGAHLLK

-112 RQFPDPGLL
+112 RQSPDPGLL

-210 TLPEIVFETQE
+210 TLPEIIFETQE
-221 AAPETPPQA
+221 TPPETPPQA
-230 ETPSSHP
+230 ETPSHP
-237 TDVFLTVEEASDL
+237 SDVFLTVEEASDL

-265 SRRIL
+265 SQRIL

-279 RLEELLRRFA
+279 KLEELLSRFA

-314 GEKLQALEE
+314 GEKLKALEE

-350 SLPEEAKLPLQR
+350 SLPEEAKLPLER

-412 ELKKKGEAFRP
+412 ELEEKGEAFRP

-459 LRAKLAEAAKALEAL
+459 LRAKLTEAAKALEAL
-474 KPEALALGLKEKVAE
+474 KPEALALGLREKVAE
-489 AEALLAQGSLPD
+489 AEALLAQGNLPD
-501 LGSLQKSLEDA
+501 LGSLRKSLEDA

-559 VARALEALKRRMEVK
+559 IARALEALKRRMEVK

-587 AYARLEGFQSETG
+587 AYARL
-600 RRLKA
+600 
-605 LLPVLRSAQEKL
+605 
-617 SRLGPQG
+617 
-624 LLQVERTLSQA
+624 
-635 EALLRELEREQE
+635 
-647 AAKAVLQEIRG
+647 
-658 EELEA
+658 
-663 LLGVFDQGR
+663 
-672 TPAQARAPEAPT
+672 
-684 GAPSPKVLEADLAPL
+684 
-699 RLPGVEVL
+699 
-707 GYLGEALP
+707 
-715 LPKEPLEALVQA
+715 
-727 LDQLDKSLGQSRG
+727 
-740 PAAILLGEKALVL
+740 
-753 APRKGRTLVALLGK
+753 
-767 TSLSAFLLELTS
+767 

>member
-1 MPDVYG
+1 MPDVYK
-7 TILEAIH
+7 TILEAIR
-14 PHLGTRAE
+14 PHLGARAE

-29 KRLGKR
+29 KRLGRR
-35 PSELTPAEGAHLLK
+35 PSELTPADGAHLLK
-49 GLVYRELQAR
+49 GLVYRELQVR

-66 RLVEGVLAKIEGQ
+66 RLVEGVLAQIEGQ

-112 RQFPDPGLL
+112 RQAPDPGLL

-127 LEALDEKMEEA
+127 LETLEEKLEEA
-138 LLRQAKDLA
+138 LLRQAQDLA

-176 AQKEGILAQAEVE
+176 AQKEGILAQAEAE

-200 FLESSAVKTP
+200 FLESSAVRAP

-221 AAPETPPQA
+221 TPP

-237 TDVFLTVEEASDL
+237 TDVFLTVEEASEL
-250 EGELVVDLEALSQEA
+250 EGELLVDLEALSQEA
-265 SRRIL
+265 SQRIL

-279 RLEELLRRFA
+279 RLEELLSRYA

-303 VQALLD
+303 VQALLE

-314 GEKLQALEE
+314 GEKLKALEE

-350 SLPEEAKLPLQR
+350 SLPEEAKHPLRQ
-362 ALQLAEETLEEGGYP
+362 ALKLAEETLEEGGYP

-387 RLEEEARRKA
+387 RLEAEAQRRA

-402 LLQEKEALVE
+402 LLQEKEALMA
-412 ELKKKGEAFRP
+412 ELREKGEAFRP
-423 LLEELKALPL
+423 LMEELRALPL

-449 LLKAQGEEAA
+449 LLKAQGEEDA
-459 LRAKLAEAAKALEAL
+459 LRAKLTEAAQALEAL

-489 AEALLAQGSLPD
+489 AEALLAQGGLPD
-501 LGSLQKSLEDA
+501 LGSLRKSLEEA

-559 VARALEALKRRMEVK
+559 IARALEALKRRMEAK

-587 AYARLEGFQSETG
+587 AYPRLEGFQSETN
-600 RRLKA
+600 RRLRP
-605 LLPVLRSAQEKL
+605 LLPVLKSAQEKL
-617 SRLGPQG
+617 PRLGPQG
-624 LLQVERTLSQA
+624 LLQVEKTLGQA
-635 EALLRELEREQE
+635 EALLRELEKEQE
-647 AAKAVLQEIRG
+647 AAKAVLQEIKG
-658 EELEA
+658 EDLEA

-672 TPAQARAPEAPT
+672 AQAQAKAPEAP
-684 GAPSPKVLEADLAPL
+684 SPMDLEADLAPL

-715 LPKEPLEALVQA
+715 LPREPLEALVQA
-727 LDQLDKSLGQSRG
+727 LDQLDKSLGQTRG
-740 PAAILLGEKALVL
+740 PAAILLGEQALVL
-753 APRKGRTLVALLGK
+753 APHKGRTLVAVLGK

>member
-7 TILEAIH
+7 TILKAIH
-14 PHLGTRAE
+14 PHLGARAE
-22 AVLEEGL
+22 TVLEEGL
-29 KRLGKR
+29 KHLGKR
-35 PSELTPAEGAHLLK
+35 PSELTPADGAHLLK

-66 RLVEGVLAKIEGQ
+66 RLVEGVLAQIEGQ
-79 GARLAKLEQGLKRFG
+79 GTRLAKLEQGLKRFG

-112 RQFPDPGLL
+112 RQAPDPGLL

-127 LEALDEKMEEA
+127 LEALEEKWEEA
-138 LLRQAKDLA
+138 LLRQAQDLA

-162 KVRRLESLVETIRQ
+162 KVRRLESLVETLRQ
-176 AQKEGILAQAEVE
+176 AQAEGVLAQAEVE
-189 RARSL
+189 RARGL

-200 FLESSAVKTP
+200 FLESSAVKAP

-221 AAPETPPQA
+221 TPP

-237 TDVFLTVEEASDL
+237 TDVFLTVEEASQL
-250 EGELVVDLEALSQEA
+250 EGELIVDLEALSQEA
-265 SRRIL
+265 SQRIL

-279 RLEELLRRFA
+279 RLEELLSRYA

-314 GEKLQALEE
+314 GEKLKALEE

-336 RARLIQLQEALRLL
+336 RARLIQLEEALRLL

-387 RLEEEARRKA
+387 RLEAEARRKA

-412 ELKKKGEAFRP
+412 ELKEKGEAFRP
-423 LLEELKALPL
+423 LLEELQALPP

-459 LRAKLAEAAKALEAL
+459 LRAKLTQAAKALEAL
-474 KPEALALGLKEKVAE
+474 KSEALALGLKEKVAE
-489 AEALLAQGSLPD
+489 AETLLAQGGLPD
-501 LGSLQKSLEDA
+501 LGALQKSLEEA
-512 KAQARQEALLELS
+512 KAQARQEALLELG

-559 VARALEALKRRMEVK
+559 IARALEALKRRMEAK

-587 AYARLEGFQSETG
+587 SYLRLEGFQSETN
-600 RRLKA
+600 RRLRA
-605 LLPVLRSAQEKL
+605 LLPVLKSAQEKL
-617 SRLGPQG
+617 PRLGPQG
-624 LLQVERTLSQA
+624 LLQVEKTLGQA
-635 EALLRELEREQE
+635 EALLRELEKERE

-658 EELEA
+658 EDLEA

-672 TPAQARAPEAPT
+672 APT
-684 GAPSPKVLEADLAPL
+684 QASPLRKEASPPEGQDDLSPL

-715 LPKEPLEALVQA
+715 LPREPLEALVRA
-727 LDQLDKSLGQSRG
+727 LDQLDKSLGQTRG

-753 APRKGRTLVALLGK
+753 APQKGRTLVALLEK
-767 TSLSAFLLELTS
+767 PSLSAFLLELAS

>member
-1 MPDVYG
+1 MPDVYK

-14 PHLGTRAE
+14 PHLGARAE

-35 PSELTPAEGAHLLK
+35 PSELTPEDGAHLLK
-49 GLVYRELQAR
+49 GLVFRELQAR
-59 MRPEEAR
+59 LRPEEAR
-66 RLVEGVLAKIEGQ
+66 QLVEGVLAQMEGQ

-112 RQFPDPGLL
+112 RQAEDPGLL
-121 AEGEEL
+121 QEGKTLLDALEEKL
-127 LEALDEKMEEA
+127 EEA

-176 AQKEGILAQAEVE
+176 AQREGILAQAEVE

-200 FLESSAVKTP
+200 FLESSAVRSP

-221 AAPETPPQA
+221 TPP
-230 ETPSSHP
+230 PSHL
-237 TDVFLTVEEASDL
+237 TDEVFLTVEEASEL
-250 EGELVVDLEALSQEA
+250 EGELLVDLEALSQEA
-265 SRRIL
+265 SQRIL

-279 RLEELLRRFA
+279 KLEALLSRYA

-303 VQALLD
+303 VQALLE

-314 GEKLQALEE
+314 GEKLQTLEE

-328 ERNLRAEK
+328 EKNLRAEK
-336 RARLIQLQEALRLL
+336 RARLIQLSEALRQLP
-350 SLPEEAKLPLQR
+350 LPEEAKDPVQK
-362 ALQLAEETLEEGGYP
+362 ALELAEETLEEGGYP

-397 EEEKR
+397 EEGKR
-402 LLQEKEALVE
+402 LLAEKEALVE
-412 ELKKKGEAFRP
+412 ELKEKGEAFRP

-474 KPEALALGLKEKVAE
+474 KPEALALGLREKVAE
-489 AEALLAQGSLPD
+489 AEALLAQGNLPD
-501 LGSLQKSLEDA
+501 LGSLRKSLEDA

-559 VARALEALKRRMEVK
+559 IARALEALKRRMEVK

-587 AYARLEGFQSETG
+587 AYARLEGFQSETN

-605 LLPVLRSAQEKL
+605 LLPVLKSAQEKL
-617 SRLGPQG
+617 PRLGPQG

-635 EALLRELEREQE
+635 EALLRELEKERE

-658 EELEA
+658 EDLEA

-672 TPAQARAPEAPT
+672 TPAQAKPPEAPST
-684 GAPSPKVLEADLAPL
+684 MDLEADLAPL

-715 LPKEPLEALVQA
+715 LPREPLEAFVQA
-727 LDQLDKSLGQSRG
+727 LDQLDKSLGQTRG

-753 APRKGRTLVALLGK
+753 APRKGRILVALLEK

>member
-1 MPDVYG
+1 MPDVYK

-14 PHLGTRAE
+14 PHLGARAV

-35 PSELTPAEGAHLLK
+35 PSELTPEDGAHLLK

-66 RLVEGVLAKIEGQ
+66 QLVEGVLAQMEGQ

-112 RQFPDPGLL
+112 RQAEDPGLL
-121 AEGEEL
+121 QEGKTLLDALEEKL
-127 LEALDEKMEEA
+127 EEA

-176 AQKEGILAQAEVE
+176 AQGEGVLAQAEVE

-200 FLESSAVKTP
+200 FLESSTVKAP
-210 TLPEIVFETQE
+210 TLPEIVFEIQ
-221 AAPETPPQA
+221 ETPP
-230 ETPSSHP
+230 PSHL
-237 TDVFLTVEEASDL
+237 TDEVFLTVEEASEL
-250 EGELVVDLEALSQEA
+250 EGELLVDLEALSQEA
-265 SRRIL
+265 SQRIL

-279 RLEELLRRFA
+279 KLEALLSRYA

-303 VQALLD
+303 VQALLE

-314 GEKLQALEE
+314 GEKLQTLEE

-328 ERNLRAEK
+328 EKNLRAEK
-336 RARLIQLQEALRLL
+336 RARLIQLSEALRQLP
-350 SLPEEAKLPLQR
+350 LPEEAKDPVQK
-362 ALQLAEETLEEGGYP
+362 ALELAEETLEEGGYP

-397 EEEKR
+397 EEGKR
-402 LLQEKEALVE
+402 LLAEKEALVE
-412 ELKKKGEAFRP
+412 ELKEKGEAFRP
-423 LLEELKALPL
+423 LLLELTALLP
-433 EALPQRLPE
+433 EALSQKLPE
-442 VRARYAE
+442 IRTRYAA

-459 LRAKLAEAAKALEAL
+459 LRAKLEEAQKALEAL
-474 KPEALALGLKEKVAE
+474 KAQALALGLGERIAQ

-501 LGSLQKSLEDA
+501 LEELRSKLEDA
-512 KAQARQEALLELS
+512 KAQARGEALLELS

-559 VARALEALKRRMEVK
+559 IARALEALKRRMEVK

-587 AYARLEGFQSETG
+587 AHARLEGFQSETG
-600 RRLKA
+600 RRLKS
-605 LLPVLRSAQEKL
+605 LLPVLRSAQERL
-617 SRLGPQG
+617 PRLGPQG
-624 LLQVERTLSQA
+624 LLQVEKTLTQA
-635 EALLRELEREQE
+635 EGLLRELEKEAE
-647 AAKAVLQEIRG
+647 AAKAVLREIQG
-658 EELEA
+658 ADLEA
-663 LLGVFDQGR
+663 LLGVFDQGGA
-672 TPAQARAPEAPT
+672 PARAAPPGSEAASLGEQP
-684 GAPSPKVLEADLAPL
+684 ADLSPL

-707 GYLGEALP
+707 GYLEAALP
-715 LPKEPLEALVQA
+715 LPREPLRTLVQA
-727 LDQLDKSLGQSRG
+727 LEQLDRSLGQARG
-740 PAAILLGEKALVL
+740 PVAVLFGEKALVL
-753 APRKGRTLVALLGK
+753 APFRGRTLVALMDR
-767 TSLSAFLLELTS
+767 TSLSAFLLELAS

>member
-1 MPDVYG
+1 MPDVYK

-14 PHLGTRAE
+14 PHLGARAV

-35 PSELTPAEGAHLLK
+35 PSELTLADGAHLLK

-59 MRPEEAR
+59 MRPEEVR
-66 RLVEGVLAKIEGQ
+66 QLVEGVLAQMEGQ

-112 RQFPDPGLL
+112 RQAPDPGLL

-127 LEALDEKMEEA
+127 VEALEEKLEEA

-176 AQKEGILAQAEVE
+176 AQGEGVLAQAEVE

-200 FLESSAVKTP
+200 FLESSAVRSP

-221 AAPETPPQA
+221 TPP
-230 ETPSSHP
+230 PSHL
-237 TDVFLTVEEASDL
+237 TDEVFLTVEEASEL
-250 EGELVVDLEALSQEA
+250 EGELLVDLEALSQEA
-265 SRRIL
+265 SQRIL

-279 RLEELLRRFA
+279 KLEALLSRYA

-303 VQALLD
+303 VQALLE

-314 GEKLQALEE
+314 GEKLQTLEE

-328 ERNLRAEK
+328 EKNLRAEK
-336 RARLIQLQEALRLL
+336 RARLIQLQEALRQLP
-350 SLPEEAKLPLQR
+350 LPEEAKDPVQK
-362 ALQLAEETLEEGGYP
+362 ALELAEETLEEGGYP

-397 EEEKR
+397 EEGKR
-402 LLQEKEALVE
+402 LLAEKEALVE
-412 ELKKKGEAFRP
+412 ELKEKGEAFRP
-423 LLEELKALPL
+423 LLLELTALLP
-433 EALPQRLPE
+433 EALSQKLPE
-442 VRARYAE
+442 IRTRYAA

-459 LRAKLAEAAKALEAL
+459 LRAKLEEAQKALEAL
-474 KPEALALGLKEKVAE
+474 KAQALALGLGERIAQ

-501 LGSLQKSLEDA
+501 LEELRSKLEEA
-512 KAQARQEALLELS
+512 KAQARGEALLELS

-559 VARALEALKRRMEVK
+559 IARALEALKRRMEVK

-587 AYARLEGFQSETG
+587 AHARLEGFQSETG
-600 RRLKA
+600 RRLKS
-605 LLPVLRSAQEKL
+605 LLPVLRSAQERL
-617 SRLGPQG
+617 PRLGPQG
-624 LLQVERTLSQA
+624 LLQVEKTLTQA
-635 EALLRELEREQE
+635 EGLLRELEKEAE
-647 AAKAVLQEIRG
+647 AAKAVLREIQG
-658 EELEA
+658 ADLEA
-663 LLGVFDQGR
+663 LLGVFDQGGA
-672 TPAQARAPEAPT
+672 PARAEPPGSEAASLGEQP
-684 GAPSPKVLEADLAPL
+684 ADLSPL

-707 GYLGEALP
+707 GYLEAALP
-715 LPKEPLEALVQA
+715 LPREPLKTLVQA
-727 LDQLDKSLGQSRG
+727 LEQLDRSLGQARG
-740 PAAILLGEKALVL
+740 PVAVLFGEKALVL
-753 APRKGRTLVALLGK
+753 APFRGRTLVALMDR
-767 TSLSAFLLELTS
+767 TSLSAFLLELAS

>member
-1 MPDVYG
+1 MPDVYK

-14 PHLGTRAE
+14 PHLGARAE

-35 PSELTPAEGAHLLK
+35 PSELTPADGAHLLK

-66 RLVEGVLAKIEGQ
+66 RMVEGVLAQMEGQ

-112 RQFPDPGLL
+112 RQAPDPGLL

-127 LEALDEKMEEA
+127 VEALEEKLEEA

-176 AQKEGILAQAEVE
+176 AQREGILAQAEVE

-200 FLESSAVKTP
+200 FLESSAVKAP

-221 AAPETPPQA
+221 TPPETPPRA

-237 TDVFLTVEEASDL
+237 TDVFLTVEEASEL
-250 EGELVVDLEALSQEA
+250 EGELLVDLEALSQEA
-265 SRRIL
+265 SQRIL

-279 RLEELLRRFA
+279 KLEELLSRFA

-303 VQALLD
+303 VQALLE

-314 GEKLQALEE
+314 GEKLQTLEE

-328 ERNLRAEK
+328 EKNLRAEK
-336 RARLIQLQEALRLL
+336 RARLIQLQEALRQLP
-350 SLPEEAKLPLQR
+350 LPEEAKDPVQK
-362 ALQLAEETLEEGGYP
+362 ALELAEETLEEGGYP

-397 EEEKR
+397 EEGKR
-402 LLQEKEALVE
+402 LLAEKEALVE
-412 ELKKKGEAFRP
+412 ELKEKGEAFRP
-423 LLEELKALPL
+423 LLLELTALLP
-433 EALPQRLPE
+433 EALSQKLPE
-442 VRARYAE
+442 IRTRYAA

-459 LRAKLAEAAKALEAL
+459 LRAKLEEAQKALEAL
-474 KPEALALGLKEKVAE
+474 KAQALALGLGERIAQ

-501 LGSLQKSLEDA
+501 LEELRSKLEEA
-512 KAQARQEALLELS
+512 KAQARGEALLELS

-559 VARALEALKRRMEVK
+559 IARALEALKRRMEVK

-587 AYARLEGFQSETG
+587 AHARLEGFQSETG
-600 RRLKA
+600 RRLKS
-605 LLPVLRSAQEKL
+605 LLPVLRSAQERL
-617 SRLGPQG
+617 PRLGPQG
-624 LLQVERTLSQA
+624 LLQVEKTLTQA
-635 EALLRELEREQE
+635 EGLLRELEKEAE
-647 AAKAVLQEIRG
+647 AAKAVLREIQG
-658 EELEA
+658 ADLEA
-663 LLGVFDQGR
+663 LLGVFDQGGA
-672 TPAQARAPEAPT
+672 PARAAPPGSEAASLGEQP
-684 GAPSPKVLEADLAPL
+684 ADLSPL

-707 GYLGEALP
+707 GYLEAALP
-715 LPKEPLEALVQA
+715 LPREPLKTLVQA
-727 LDQLDKSLGQSRG
+727 LEQLDRSLGQARG
-740 PAAILLGEKALVL
+740 PVAVLFGEKALVL
-753 APRKGRTLVALLGK
+753 APFRGRTLVALMDR
-767 TSLSAFLLELTS
+767 TSLSAFLLELAS

>member
-7 TILEAIH
+7 TLLKAIH
-14 PHLGTRAE
+14 PHLGARAE
-22 AVLEEGL
+22 TVLAEGL

-35 PSELTPAEGAHLLK
+35 PSELTPADGAHLLK

-66 RLVEGVLAKIEGQ
+66 RLVEGVLAQIEGQ
-79 GARLAKLEQGLKRFG
+79 GTRLAKLEQGLKRFG

-112 RQFPDPGLL
+112 RQAPDPGLL

-127 LEALDEKMEEA
+127 LEALEEKWEEA
-138 LLRQAKDLA
+138 LLRQAQDLA

-176 AQKEGILAQAEVE
+176 AQGEGILAQAEVE

-200 FLESSAVKTP
+200 FLESSAVKAP

-221 AAPETPPQA
+221 TPP

-237 TDVFLTVEEASDL
+237 TDVFLTVEEASQL
-250 EGELVVDLEALSQEA
+250 EGELIVDLEALSQEA
-265 SRRIL
+265 SQRIL

-279 RLEELLRRFA
+279 RLEELLSRYA

-314 GEKLQALEE
+314 GEKLKALEE

-336 RARLIQLQEALRLL
+336 RARLIQLEEALRLL

-377 DLLPLEEELR
+377 DLLPLEEGLR
-387 RLEEEARRKA
+387 RLEAEAQRKV

-412 ELKKKGEAFRP
+412 ELKEKGEAFRP
-423 LLEELKALPL
+423 LLEELQALPL
-433 EALPQRLPE
+433 EVLPQRLSE

-459 LRAKLAEAAKALEAL
+459 LRAKLEEAQKALEAL
-474 KPEALALGLKEKVAE
+474 KPQALALGLKEKVAE
-489 AEALLAQGSLPD
+489 AETLLAQGGLPD
-501 LGSLQKSLEDA
+501 LGALQKSLEEA
-512 KAQARQEALLELS
+512 KAQARQEALLELG

-559 VARALEALKRRMEVK
+559 IARALEALKRRMEAK

-587 AYARLEGFQSETG
+587 SYARVEGFQSETS

-605 LLPVLRSAQEKL
+605 LLPVLKSAQEKL
-617 SRLGPQG
+617 PRLGPQG
-624 LLQVERTLSQA
+624 LLQVEKTLGQA
-635 EALLRELEREQE
+635 EALLRELEKERE

-658 EELEA
+658 EDLEA

-672 TPAQARAPEAPT
+672 APT
-684 GAPSPKVLEADLAPL
+684 QASPLRKEASPAEGRQDDLSPL

-715 LPKEPLEALVQA
+715 LPREPLEALVRA
-727 LDQLDKSLGQSRG
+727 LDQLDKSLGQTRG

-753 APRKGRTLVALLGK
+753 APRKSRTLVALLERS
-767 TSLSAFLLELTS
+767 SLSAFLLELAS

>member
-1 MPDVYG
+1 MPDVYK

-14 PHLGTRAE
+14 PHLGARAE

-35 PSELTPAEGAHLLK
+35 PSELTPADGAHLLK

-66 RLVEGVLAKIEGQ
+66 RLVEGVLAQMEGQ

-112 RQFPDPGLL
+112 RQAPDPGLL

-127 LEALDEKMEEA
+127 VEALEEKLEEA

-176 AQKEGILAQAEVE
+176 AQREGILAQAEVE

-200 FLESSAVKTP
+200 FLESSAVKAP

-221 AAPETPPQA
+221 TPPETPPQA
-230 ETPSSHP
+230 ETPSHP
-237 TDVFLTVEEASDL
+237 TDVFLTVEEASEL
-250 EGELVVDLEALSQEA
+250 EGELLVDLEALSQEA
-265 SRRIL
+265 SQRIL
-270 ALEVEEEKR
+270 TLEVEEEKR
-279 RLEELLRRFA
+279 RLEELLSRFA

-314 GEKLQALEE
+314 GEKLKALEE

-350 SLPEEAKLPLQR
+350 SLSEEAKLPLER

-387 RLEEEARRKA
+387 RLEEAARRKA

-402 LLQEKEALVE
+402 LLQEKEALVKELE
-412 ELKKKGEAFRP
+412 EKGEAFRP
-423 LLEELKALPL
+423 LLEELRALPL

-489 AEALLAQGSLPD
+489 AEALLAQGNLPD
-501 LGSLQKSLEDA
+501 LGSLRKSLEDA

-559 VARALEALKRRMEVK
+559 IARALEALKRRMEVK

-587 AYARLEGFQSETG
+587 AYARLEGFQSETN

-605 LLPVLRSAQEKL
+605 LLPVLKSAQEKL
-617 SRLGPQG
+617 PRLGPQG

-635 EALLRELEREQE
+635 EALLRELEKEQE
-647 AAKAVLQEIRG
+647 AAKAVLQEIKG
-658 EELEA
+658 EDLEA

-672 TPAQARAPEAPT
+672 TSAQAKAPEAPSSMDL
-684 GAPSPKVLEADLAPL
+684 GADLAPL

-727 LDQLDKSLGQSRG
+727 LDQLDKGLGQTRG

-753 APRKGRTLVALLGK
+753 APRKGRILVALLEK
-767 TSLSAFLLELTS
+767 TSLSAFLLELAS